1 MRQYSFSESS
11 QSITRKDF
19 LKFGGLGIVAA
30 LGFLTPDTKKFTNF
44 LDQINQGSLALLTDL
59 EVLNPTGTLLPNQQ
73 GRVLD
78 DIIDVYDIPAFSGT
92 VQKRY
97 WRDWVLPIT
106 GVSVGKSEDSFN
118 LVWYKVGDEG
128 YVHSGVLQ
136 PVFTIT
142 NPVRTDIPPG
152 GTLAEVTVPFT
163 DAHWDPG
170 QSEPVAYRFYF
181 ATTYWVMENVQDEEG
196 NAWYGVRDD
205 KWEYMFYVPAP
216 HLRLVPSE
224 ELQPISANVPINMK
238 RIEVHIPEQVMIAYE
253 YDQPVFM
260 ARLASGA
267 IFSNGDY
274 STPIGRHQIFHK
286 RASRHMARGNLAANG
301 YDLPGVPWNSYI
313 TEDGIAFHG
322 TYWHNNFGRPRS
334 HGCINLT
341 PQAAKWV
348 YLWTRPEAPP
358 DQEDVYKKT
367 GTYVDVIG

>member
-1 MRQYSFSESS
+1 MRQNSQPDPA
-11 QSITRKDF
+11 QSITRKEF
-19 LKFGGLGIVAA
+19 LKFGGLGIVAG
-30 LGFLTPDTKKFTNF
+30 LSLFTPDTKKFTNL
-44 LDQINQGSLALLTDL
+44 LDQINRGSSALIHDLVVINPIGSLPL
-59 EVLNPTGTLLPNQQ
+59 NQQ

-78 DIIDVYDIPAFSGT
+78 DIIDVYDIPTFSGA

-106 GVSVGKSEDSFN
+106 GVSVGKSQDSFN
-118 LVWYKVGDEG
+118 LVWYKVGNEG

-163 DAHWDPG
+163 DAHWKPG
-170 QSEPVAYRFYF
+170 ESEPVAYRFYY
-181 ATTYWVMENVQDEEG
+181 ATTYWVMENVQDKEG
-196 NAWYGVRDD
+196 NPWYGVRDD

-216 HLRLVPSE
+216 HLRLIPSE
-224 ELQPISANVPINMK
+224 ELQPISANVPSNMK

-260 ARLASGA
+260 ARVASGA
-267 IFSNGDY
+267 VFSNGDY
-274 STPIGRHQIFHK
+274 STPIGRHQTFHK

-341 PQAAKWV
+341 PQSAKWV